1 MQADRMNAAAG
12 SPGRVTQRQA
22 ARIPHDQVSGMYGMT
37 GQQHGLT
44 ETAQAHAP
52 FAGARCHLATR
63 HPESALADVIDV
75 AAGTIDDDPLD
86 S

>member
-1 MQADRMNAAAG
+1 
-12 SPGRVTQRQA
+12 
-22 ARIPHDQVSGMYGMT
+22 MYGMT
-37 GQQHGLT
+37 GQQHRLT